1 MPIIRTI
8 RIIQIMRIPMKN
20 ISAVEFQREFGR
32 FRTLAHREPVTITN
46 HGRADVVLIS
56 HEQYL
61 AYQRFEQYA
70 PTALFADEIPK
81 EIVDQFGS
89 LPLLPEG
96 FKYDDEIDAA
106 K

>member
-1 MPIIRTI
+1 
-8 RIIQIMRIPMKN
+8 MKN

-32 FRTLAHREPVTITN
+32 FRSMAHREPVTITN

-61 AYQRFEQYA
+61 AYRQFERYA

-81 EIVDQFGS
+81 DTLEQFGS
-89 LPLLPEG
+89 IPLSPEG
-96 FKYDDEIDAA
+96 DQYDGETDTAE
-106 K
+106 

>member
-1 MPIIRTI
+1 MTS
-8 RIIQIMRIPMKN
+8 KS

-32 FRTLAHREPVTITN
+32 FRTMAHREPVTITN

-61 AYQRFEQYA
+61 AFKQFERYA
-70 PTALFADEIPK
+70 PTALFANEIPK

-89 LPLLPEG
+89 IPLSAEG
-96 FKYDDEIDAA
+96 DKYNDEIDSTE
-106 K
+106 